1 MKKNGKENKR
11 ILNGTTEAAKSDF
24 TKTNKGEINQ
34 KGIINNNDVAR
45 KIRKYFLVR
54 LKKF

>member
-1 MKKNGKENKR
+1 VKKNGKENKR